1 MTISNEAIRLTRAQ
15 VVALGP
21 CSESRIPKFGRR
33 KTMTASQA
41 LDAGASVDDLLW
53 VAGRLGRKDLCV
65 RFALACAQRV
75 AHLNPDAR
83 VQAALDATA
92 SWLADPTEENRA
104 AAWAAA
110 WAARAARAAWDAS
123 NAAAWAAGD
132 AAGDASN
139 AAAWA
144 AGDAAWAARAAR
156 AAASNAWDAAWDAR
170 AASNAG
176 AGAAVAAEREA
187 QRAIFKEIFG

>member
-132 AAGDASN
+132 AA
-139 AAAWA
+139 
-144 AGDAAWAARAAR
+144 WAARAAR

>member
-1 MTISNEAIRLTRAQ
+1 MTASNEAIRLTRAQ
-15 VVALGP
+15 VVALNP
-21 CSESRIPKFGRR
+21 CSENHIPDFGRR
-33 KTMTASQA
+33 KSMTASQA
-41 LDAGASVDDLLW
+41 LDAGTTIPNLLW

-92 SWLADPTEENRA
+92 AWLADPTDRNRAAAEDAAFAARA

-110 WAARAARAAWDAS
+110 WAARVSAAASAAEY
-123 NAAAWAAGD
+123 AAWAAD
-132 AAGDASN
+132 T
-139 AAAWA
+139 
-144 AGDAAWAARAAR
+144 AARAAR
-156 AAASNAWDAAWDAR
+156 AAEDAEDAED
-170 AASNAG
+170 
-176 AGAAVAAEREA
+176 AEREA

>member
-1 MTISNEAIRLTRAQ
+1 MTASNEAIRLTRAQ
-15 VVALGP
+15 VVALNP
-21 CSESRIPKFGRR
+21 CSENHIPDFGRR
-33 KTMTASQA
+33 KSMTASQA
-41 LDAGASVDDLLW
+41 LDAGTTIPNLLW

-92 SWLADPTEENRA
+92 AWLADPTDRNKAAAWAAASAARA

-110 WAARAARAAWDAS
+110 WAARVSAAASAAEY
-123 NAAAWAAGD
+123 AAWAA
-132 AAGDASN
+132 AS
-139 AAAWA
+139 
-144 AGDAAWAARAAR
+144 AARAAR
-156 AAASNAWDAAWDAR
+156 DAEDAED
-170 AASNAG
+170 
-176 AGAAVAAEREA
+176 AEREA

>member
-1 MTISNEAIRLTRAQ
+1 MTVSNEAIRLTRAQ
-15 VVALGP
+15 VVALNP
-21 CSESRIPKFGRR
+21 CSENHIPDFGRR
-33 KTMTASQA
+33 KSMTASQA
-41 LDAGASVDDLLW
+41 LDAGTTIPNLLW

-92 SWLADPTEENRA
+92 AWLADPTDRNRA

-110 WAARAARAAWDAS
+110 RAAARA
-123 NAAAWAAGD
+123 
-132 AAGDASN
+132 
-139 AAAWA
+139 
-144 AGDAAWAARAAR
+144 AAWAARAADAAEAADTASWAAD
-156 AAASNAWDAAWDAR
+156 AAAWAAR
-170 AASNAG
+170 AAD
-176 AGAAVAAEREA
+176 AAEDAEDAEREA